1 MSTEQNKAITRR
13 FFEVFNLTVVDE
25 LFTPDYVHHNPSVT
39 PELQRG
45 REAYKQVVNLFIT
58 AFPDLHTTVDDAI
71 AEGDKVATRWTWRG
85 THKGE
90 VMGIPATG
98 KQVVISGVSIHRIA
112 TGKIAEGWIN
122 FDALGMMQ
130 QLGVIPAPGQGGS

>member
-25 LFTPDYVHHNPSVT
+25 LFTPDYVHHNPSLT

-45 REAYKQVVNLFIT
+45 REAYKQIVNQFIT